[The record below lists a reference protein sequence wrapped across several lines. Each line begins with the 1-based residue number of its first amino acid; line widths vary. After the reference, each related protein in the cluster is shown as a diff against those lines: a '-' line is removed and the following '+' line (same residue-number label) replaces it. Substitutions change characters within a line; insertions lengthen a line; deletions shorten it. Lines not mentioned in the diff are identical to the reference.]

1 MHQRTHNEAE
11 PRPPHQ
17 KLQSLKIINFY
28 CNILQFDILRP
39 KNNNLANM
47 RRIIT
52 VVSVAI
58 IIQSLQAQEA
68 RSPVTTAPSPIAA
81 DSSPTAPP
89 ASAITFESGYFGET
103 ITRPGAIVAVQKPI
117 SKTNGLHHIRLN
129 IAFYKHPGYNNNLVV
144 LPEYLFRKTKKKGR
158 FFEAAAGGGWMY
170 QKPDRMIILYDN
182 GSFTET
188 NRGWSYIAP
197 TILLGG
203 GKKIQKGALKETAF
217 SVGLRWFGQ
226 YPFNGFLMHHFAL
239 EGRVAIPGYLFN
251 KQ

>member
-39 KNNNLANM
+39 K
-47 RRIIT
+47 
-52 VVSVAI
+52 
-58 IIQSLQAQEA
+58 
-68 RSPVTTAPSPIAA
+68 
-81 DSSPTAPP
+81 
-89 ASAITFESGYFGET
+89 
-103 ITRPGAIVAVQKPI
+103 
-117 SKTNGLHHIRLN
+117 
-129 IAFYKHPGYNNNLVV
+129 NNNLVV